1 MREKNSIKRNK
12 NCSSDPLLPALAG
25 PLTLYGGKEVSYAIN
40 CSKMLGGGKLGIAE
54 NEKLIERF
62 DDAIKDAANT
72 CEELLQVLRLKY

>member
-1 MREKNSIKRNK
+1 
-12 NCSSDPLLPALAG
+12 
-25 PLTLYGGKEVSYAIN
+25 
-40 CSKMLGGGKLGIAE
+40 MLGGGKLGIAE